1 MSNEN
6 NIPLENAPTTPQWE
20 TMDAWVF
27 TRFFAT
33 VRGVFFHPVQFFK
46 SFRADGD
53 YLAPLLY
60 VLLLYIMILP
70 VPVVIGVSML
80 FELFDYYSNAGL
92 FGNLFLLWAYLVAQ
106 LFHPAGMPLIT
117 IPLFLFVSAGIIHL
131 LAILL
136 GAASK
141 PYKATFRIMAYL
153 FTINLLLFTFIG
165 APLAVICQAV
175 YLTIALREVHHT
187 TTFRAACVV
196 LPPILL
202 ALLLFMWFLYTFFLP
217 LSRGMFFSY

>member
-1 MSNEN
+1 MSDEN
-6 NIPLENAPTTPQWE
+6 NIPFENTPMTPQWE
-20 TMDAWVF
+20 AMDAGIF

-33 VRGVFFHPVQFFK
+33 VKDILFHPVQFFK
-46 SFRADGD
+46 SFHADDD
-53 YLAPLLY
+53 YKSPILY
-60 VLLLYIMILP
+60 VLLLGIIIIILTFAS
-70 VPVVIGVSML
+70 ISLTGDEQLNKIL
-80 FELFDYYSNAGL
+80 FSGPDSI
-92 FGNLFLLWAYLVAQ
+92 LFLFVLSSVSL
-106 LFHPAGMPLIT
+106 LC
-117 IPLFLFVSAGIIHL
+117 IPPSLFVSAGIIHL
-131 LAILL
+131 LAILF

-153 FTINLLLFTFIG
+153 FTINLLGVIPFIG

-196 LPPILL
+196 LFPILL
-202 ALLLFMWFLYTFFLP
+202 ALLLFMWFLYAFFLP

>member
-1 MSNEN
+1 MSDEN

-20 TMDAWVF
+20 TMDAGVF

-46 SFRADGD
+46 SVRADGN
-53 YLAPLLY
+53 YKSPILY
-60 VLLLYIMILP
+60 VLLLGIIIIILTFAS
-70 VPVVIGVSML
+70 ISLTGDEQLNKIL
-80 FELFDYYSNAGL
+80 FSGPDS
-92 FGNLFLLWAYLVAQ
+92 
-106 LFHPAGMPLIT
+106 I
-117 IPLFLFVSAGIIHL
+117 LFLFVLSSVSLLCIPLSLFFSAGIIHL
-131 LAILL
+131 LAILF

-153 FTINLLLFTFIG
+153 FTINLLGVIPFIG

-175 YLTIALREVHHT
+175 YLTIALREVHQT

-196 LPPILL
+196 LFPILL
-202 ALLLFMWFLYTFFLP
+202 ALPSVMWYLYTFSPP
-217 LSRGMFFSY
+217 LSRGTFSSY